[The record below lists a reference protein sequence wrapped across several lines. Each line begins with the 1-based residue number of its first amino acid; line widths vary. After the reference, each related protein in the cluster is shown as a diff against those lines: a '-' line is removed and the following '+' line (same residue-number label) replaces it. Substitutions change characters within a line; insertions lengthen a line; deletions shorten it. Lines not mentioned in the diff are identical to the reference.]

1 MLAIT
6 HLVVSLLL
14 IQLMMLDKNDAFV
27 ALMFG
32 VFIDLDHLMGL
43 GNYARPRGIS
53 SIFNLHSIM
62 QAGGQWKSMLHSPM
76 AVAVVA
82 PLSTASR
89 LAIPLIFWSVHIGM
103 DYLEESVL
111 GNFSSTE
118 AILLAFAGIAFIGIR
133 YAKHLESAAEGT
145 LRLYLKDE
153 IEGMKGLFRKS
164 FQLSLDRLPR

>member
-53 SIFNLHSIM
+53 SIFDLHSMI
-62 QAGGQWKSMLHSPM
+62 QAGGQWKSLLHTPI
-76 AVAVVA
+76 ALAVVA
-82 PLSTASR
+82 PLSTAYR
-89 LAIPLIFWSVHIGM
+89 LAIPLIFWSIHIAM

-118 AILLAFAGIAFIGIR
+118 AILLAFAGIAFIGLR
-133 YAKHLESAAEGT
+133 YGKYLESTTRGT
-145 LRLYLKDE
+145 LGRYFMSE
-153 IEGMKGLFRKS
+153 IEWMKGVVRRS
-164 FQLSLDRLPR
+164 PAIA